1 MRPAELVIA
10 RSKATKQS
18 MFARAQLAG
27 NSSFT
32 SVTAHPQPKLRA
44 SGLEGGASA
53 QLKNGLLRF
62 ARNDEGRRASA
73 PYF

>member
-1 MRPAELVIA
+1 MIVIA
-10 RSKATKQS
+10 RSDRDEAIH
-18 MFARAQLAG
+18 FPRAQLAG

-32 SVTAHPQPKLRA
+32 SVTTRLQPKLRA

-62 ARNDEGRRASA
+62 ARNDDKVDGITN
-73 PYF
+73 